1 MTLSI
6 FPSWIVPLPKRHL
19 YWISL
24 FSNYLKGMN
33 TCSVMSDSLPLHGLY
48 PVRLLCPWDFPGKNT
63 GVGCHFLLQ
72 GIFLTQGSNLCLL
85 CLLHWQADSLPLGP
99 LGNQILWRWYGVRNL
114 KTNCYLCSNLFLK
127 AFQFFKKR
135 FIYVCV
141 YFWLCGLFSSCG
153 E

>member
-99 LGNQILWRWYGVRNL
+99 PGNQILWRWYGVRNL
-114 KTNCYLCSNLFLK
+114 KTNCYLCSNLFFKSLSVFLK
-127 AFQFFKKR
+127 KVHL
-135 FIYVCV
+135 YMC
-141 YFWLCGLFSSCG
+141 LFLAVWALF
-153 E
+153 